1 MILRRMEEHRITV
14 TDVKAVVEVLHIITE
29 VAVATTDRGAHDVV
43 GPGAHD
49 IVGPGA
55 RTTKET
61 TRTKNGDGMPKKAT
75 DGICRRIVVSVVSPQ
90 VLFLHK

>member
-1 MILRRMEEHRITV
+1 MEEHRITV

-29 VAVATTDRGAHDVV
+29 VAAATTDRGAHD
-43 GPGAHD
+43 
-49 IVGPGA
+49 IVGLGA

-61 TRTKNGDGMPKKAT
+61 TGTKNGDGMPKKAT